1 VNPASAGPTTAPDW
15 HRRGRDLQLQG
26 DHDGAQRAYLKALEL
41 DPGYLRSLNNLAVL
55 AMAAQ
60 RPDQA
65 DQWLGRGLAAVTRWD
80 DPAAPL
86 LLNSL
91 CQLRLQQQ
99 RPLEALAT
107 AKTLV
112 QLAPEPSA
120 WSNLA
125 VALQWSCRPRQACT
139 AQAMALG
146 APLQDPLQALWQG
159 ADGPQASAGR
169 HVQLQNLATMEL
181 SLDPWGR
188 RGWQLLQARLACNKD
203 HWQTNLAPPPWTGLW
218 QGQPVQELLVWD
230 EQGYGDA
237 IQALRWLP
245 AAARRC
251 QRLRLGLRP
260 ELLAL
265 VERRLALP
273 GHCKLEPLGSD
284 GAPWQQGLAHLPLMG
299 LPLALGLEGQ
309 AIATGTHLKRL
320 RPPRPGGRPPR
331 LGLVWAAGRKG
342 EAEADRHARSRSLP
356 LDGLMAVLA
365 PLVRQGRLQLQ
376 ALQVGADG
384 AEADGFAEVLA
395 PTPPLGDWEAT
406 AALLEQLDGLISV
419 DTGTAHLGASLGLP
433 TLMLLNTPCDWRW
446 GALGESTPWYPTMR
460 LVRYSAMQTLG
471 AQLGEALQTW
481 H

>member
-1 VNPASAGPTTAPDW
+1 M
-15 HRRGRDLQLQG
+15 
-26 DHDGAQRAYLKALEL
+26 ALEIE
-41 DPGYLRSLNNLAVL
+41 PGYLRSLNNLAVL
-55 AMAAQ
+55 AMAALSLEE
-60 RPDQA
+60 A
-65 DQWLGRGLAAVTRWD
+65 DGWLERGLAAVNHWD

-107 AKTLV
+107 AKSLV
-112 QLAPEPSA
+112 QLAPEPSS

-139 AQAMALG
+139 AQAIALG
-146 APLQDPLQALWQG
+146 APLQDPLQALWQS
-159 ADGPQASAGR
+159 ADGDQASASR

-181 SLDPWGR
+181 SLDPWSR

-203 HWQTNLAPPPWTGLW
+203 HWQPDLAPPPWTGLW
-218 QGQPVQELLVWD
+218 QGQPVQDLLVWD

-245 AAARRC
+245 ATARRC

-265 VERRLALP
+265 VQHRLALP
-273 GHCKLEPLGSD
+273 GHCTLEPLSSD
-284 GAPWQQGLAHLPLMG
+284 GAPWQQGLAHLPLMN
-299 LPLALGLEGQ
+299 LPLALGLEGP
-309 AIATGTHLKRL
+309 AIAAGTGLRRL
-320 RPPRPGGRPPR
+320 RTPRPSGGPQR

-342 EAEADRHARSRSLP
+342 EVEADRHARSRSLP
-356 LDGLMAVLA
+356 LKDLMAVLA

-384 AEADGFAEVLA
+384 AEADGFVEVLA
-395 PTPPLGDWEAT
+395 PTPALADWDAT

-446 GALGESTPWYPTMR
+446 GSFGESTPWYPTMR
-460 LVRYSAMQTLG
+460 LLRYYQTQTLG
-471 AQLGEALQTW
+471 AQLGEALQTLFYYQP
-481 H
+481 